1 MAELKPQPFESYH
14 EWKLRKSKEW
24 ASHLDLSERRT
35 IRDFLT
41 RIALYKEEV
50 KAEKRSKS

>member
-1 MAELKPQPFESYH
+1 MAGLKPQPFESYH

-24 ASHLDLSERRT
+24 ASHLNLSERRT
-35 IRDFLT
+35 IRDFLI

-50 KAEKRSKS
+50 KAEKRGEK

>member
-24 ASHLDLSERRT
+24 ASHLNLSERRT
-35 IRDFLT
+35 IRDFLA

-50 KAEKRSKS
+50 KAEKRSEK